1 MIVADATPLI
11 HLART
16 RWLGVL
22 PKLYRNV
29 VVPPTVWREV
39 LEPGARRV
47 ETHSLEEASQT
58 WLEVRKVP
66 AKARRASAAY
76 RRGVALGAGEADAIA
91 LAETL
96 QVPLLMDD
104 RVAVQFARLRGLEPR
119 WTTSVILEAQG
130 EGILSATEAR
140 TAVKDLVHAG
150 LWIRQDVLLRI
161 LDALGGR
168 SD

>member
-29 VVPPTVWREV
+29 VVPPTAWREV

-76 RRGVALGAGEADAIA
+76 RRGVALGDGEADAIA

-96 QVPLLMDD
+96 QVLLLMDD

-119 WTTSVILEAQG
+119 WTTSVILEAHG
-130 EGILSATEAR
+130 KGILSATEAR
-140 TAVKDLVHAG
+140 TAVEDLVHAG

-161 LDALGGR
+161 LGVLAAR